1 MSGKNNADMATAAMT
16 AAFVLLPIL
25 YYQLAPKR
33 STRASLTDTR
43 GSISNSSTIDTTIKP
58 PFPQTIR
65 DMLSKCRLAYLSTV
79 DVDAS
84 SSHLS
89 LMRFTC
95 KYYIVSSTDEKKD
108 NESLEKAMKLISYSY

>member
-1 MSGKNNADMATAAMT
+1 MATAAMT

-33 STRASLTDTR
+33 STRATDTR

-95 KYYIVSSTDEKKD
+95 KYYIVSSTDDKRD
-108 NESLEKAMKLISYSY
+108 NESLEKAMKLISYSYWL